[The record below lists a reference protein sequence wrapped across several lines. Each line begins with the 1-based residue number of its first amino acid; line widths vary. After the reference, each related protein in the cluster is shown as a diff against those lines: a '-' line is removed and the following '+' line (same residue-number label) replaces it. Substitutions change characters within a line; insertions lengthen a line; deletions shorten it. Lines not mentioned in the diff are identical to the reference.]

1 MQEARHLRERVR
13 ARRRE
18 CRAEPE
24 VVNTLAWQHALAQEV
39 RYVVPQ
45 RRIGR
50 IKRED
55 VHGHARL
62 EQRPHVPCEERNSPA
77 WELMSEDGEPQR
89 DDPQT
94 VTVRAT
100 PRNADRS
107 RSKRGAASPAGEAR
121 VTRLA
126 LPRLPGAGASRPPSR
141 IAPGRC
147 FDTVEVDTASNV

>member
-1 MQEARHLRERVR
+1 MGGINGENVQ
-13 ARRRE
+13 
-18 CRAEPE
+18 
-24 VVNTLAWQHALAQEV
+24 
-39 RYVVPQ
+39 
-45 RRIGR
+45 
-50 IKRED
+50 
-55 VHGHARL
+55 GHARL

-89 DDPQT
+89 DDPRT

-126 LPRLPGAGASRPPSR
+126 LPRVPGAGARPPPSR
-141 IAPGRC
+141 VPPRPGL
-147 FDTVEVDTASNV
+147 DPGEVHTASNVEPY